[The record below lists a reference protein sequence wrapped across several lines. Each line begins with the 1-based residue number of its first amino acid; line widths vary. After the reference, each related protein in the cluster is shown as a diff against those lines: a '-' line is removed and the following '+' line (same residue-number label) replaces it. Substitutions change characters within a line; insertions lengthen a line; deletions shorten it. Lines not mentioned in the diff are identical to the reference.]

1 MRSRLNTGERR
12 VLSGKCSIAL
22 ALSVAG
28 CNSLLGLDD
37 LSVSNPGVDA
47 SMPEAGTGC
56 LTNLECNADGGSDGN
71 AYAICKK
78 PERRCVPLLSPDC
91 RTVTGDYKD
100 ERAIFIGSLF
110 SLTGGQSGT
119 NVPRQQSAILAVE
132 EINKAGG
139 VPRGTTSADAR
150 PLVLVSCDESVDLLR
165 AGRHLVEE
173 LGVTAIVGPNTSQD
187 VLDLSNRLTIES
199 GVLTMTPSGLASSI
213 ADLLDNNL
221 TWQMAPNDVQRGPMM
236 IQQINALEAQLK
248 AERHVDAIK
257 LAVAYRDDALGTGT
271 RVSLNPLVLNGKPLI
286 DPTNLGMNVRID
298 RYDFSQLD
306 QHGLIEQY
314 VQFAPDIVVLAG
326 TADIVPNVMLPLEQ
340 RWPDDKPRPVYL
352 TIDPVKSADLLNAAA
367 GSDDLRRRIRG
378 TGTTPSPRSKATYDA
393 FRVSYE
399 LRYPG
404 NQANGSGLGPSYDTV
419 YALAFAMAAT
429 REMPLTG
436 QSVVTGL
443 ARLSGGATEVEVQST
458 QVLAGFQRLVAG
470 QSISAIGTFGPLS
483 WGSNGA
489 VVGGTLEVWCIG
501 VVAGKPGYQS
511 SGLTLDL
518 VSGRTAGEYTQCGP

>member
-1 MRSRLNTGERR
+1 MRSHRYGVVSRN
-12 VLSGKCSIAL
+12 CSIVL
-22 ALSVAG
+22 GLCVVGCNSILGLNELSVATG
-28 CNSLLGLDD
+28 DADG
-37 LSVSNPGVDA
+37 SV
-47 SMPEAGTGC
+47 PEAAAGC
-56 LTNLECNADGGSDGN
+56 STHAECNADGGSDGN
-71 AYAICKK
+71 TYAICTKR
-78 PERRCVPLLSPDC
+78 EHRCVPLLSPDC

-100 ERAIFIGSLF
+100 DRAIFIGSMF
-110 SLTGGQSGT
+110 SLTGGQAGT

-139 VPRGTTSADAR
+139 VPRGTTSADAA
-150 PLVLVSCDESVDLLR
+150 PLVLVSCDESIDLLR
-165 AGRHLVEE
+165 AGRHLVDEV
-173 LGVTAIVGPNTSQD
+173 GVQAIVGPNTSQD
-187 VLDLSNRLTIES
+187 VLDLSNRLTIEA
-199 GVLTMTPSGLASSI
+199 GVLSMTPSGLASSI

-236 IQQINALEAQLK
+236 IQQINALEVQLK
-248 AERHVDAIK
+248 AERNLSTVK
-257 LAVAYRDDALGTGT
+257 LAVAYRDDALGVGT

-298 RYDFSQLD
+298 RYDFAQVD
-306 QHGLIEQY
+306 QKGLIDQY

-367 GSDDLRRRIRG
+367 GNEDLRKRIRG
-378 TGTTPSPRSKATYDA
+378 TGTTPSPRSKSTYDA

-404 NQANGSGLGPSYDTV
+404 SQANGSGLGPTYDSV
-419 YALAFAMAAT
+419 YAIAFAMAAS
-429 REMPLTG
+429 REMPLSG
-436 QSVVTGL
+436 QSLVQGL
-443 ARLSGGATEVEVQST
+443 ARLSGGVTEIEVQST

-470 QSISAIGTFGPLS
+470 QPIDAVGTFGPLA
-483 WGSNGA
+483 WGANGA

-501 VVAGKPGYQS
+501 VVGGKPGYQS

-518 VSGRTAGEYTQCGP
+518 LTGRTAGEYTQCGP